1 MTSDERRRRGP
12 KPTLSREMVIEAA
25 LDLVDTEGLA
35 ALNLRKLAARMRISA
50 MAPYHYFED
59 KADLLAAMIGH
70 ALAPLAS
77 DLDPNLAW
85 DDQID
90 AAMRDFHD
98 TLKQHPGVVELII
111 AEADAVRL
119 DDFRQALI
127 TTLQKAGLSQ
137 NHSADVL
144 RSLTSYI
151 LGYTLLDRLR
161 PKRPSR
167 TNPPASFGMG
177 LEMLM
182 RSLRADVDARQRST
196 KPRSRRT

>member
-59 KADLLAAMIGH
+59 KAELLAAMIGH

-90 AAMRDFHD
+90 AAMRDFHH

-111 AEADAVRL
+111 AEADTVRL

-161 PKRPSR
+161 PKRPGR

-177 LEMLM
+177 LEMMM
-182 RSLRADVDARQRST
+182 RSLREDVDARQRST

>member
-1 MTSDERRRRGP
+1 MTSDDRRRRGP

-50 MAPYHYFED
+50 MTPYHYFED

-111 AEADAVRL
+111 AEADTVRL

-137 NHSADVL
+137 KHSADVL

-161 PKRPSR
+161 PKRPGR
-167 TNPPASFGMG
+167 TDPPASFDMG
-177 LEMLM
+177 LEMMM
-182 RSLRADVDARQRST
+182 RSLREDVNARQRST